1 MTAWHVYRCLLFE
14 DTAELFIQN
23 GSFGPW
29 VAMCNTILPQW
40 GYATAVT
47 FFAFDECIQLLGVFV
62 TCHNVVDVTNV
73 SLFTFILGFLLKLP
87 VPLEI
92 TV

>member
-1 MTAWHVYRCLLFE
+1 MGPISDLG
-14 DTAELFIQN
+14 DTVI
-23 GSFGPW
+23 GRKGP
-29 VAMCNTILPQW
+29 

-47 FFAFDECIQLLGVFV
+47 FLPLLLGVFV
-62 TCHNVVDVTNV
+62 TCHNVADVTIV
-73 SLFTFILGFLLKLP
+73 SLFTFILGFLQKLP